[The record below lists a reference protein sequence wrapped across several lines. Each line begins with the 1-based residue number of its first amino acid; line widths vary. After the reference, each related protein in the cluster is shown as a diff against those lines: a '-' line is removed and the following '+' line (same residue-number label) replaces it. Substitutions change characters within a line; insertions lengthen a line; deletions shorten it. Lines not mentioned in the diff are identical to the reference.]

1 MDLNNIINE
10 EVSRMK
16 SLFGYQ
22 RGRVISEQ
30 KLNEDWF
37 GDDDKRIANIGAI
50 YQSVKNGI
58 ITQPGFYK
66 GKNWVDFITDQN
78 VSSVDLAAAKE
89 LNKKN
94 QATQQTQ
101 NTRMQNIVNTINQ
114 IDPETAT
121 IKSSSKY
128 VNGLSF
134 DQYMEKYNVSQDD
147 IRQAKAYVASLA
159 KTQPEQAQKATEV
172 LSQVSKTPPPA
183 GKTPPPAGK
192 TPPAGV
198 VKPKSVKPDPKVME
212 LQKQLV
218 AAGYKLGT
226 SGPNRDGIDG
236 IMGPKTRAAQQQM
249 TQQKGQQASQS
260 MLQQGKNMTN
270 QFNKTIQQN
279 SKMTPEQIANAKA
292 LQAGQPLPQTKA
304 TVAPAAPVPTGPKP
318 TGLGWAGQEQDGWVY
333 DVNTKDWIP
342 QS

>member
-30 KLNEDWF
+30 KLNEASEYQR
-37 GDDDKRIANIGAI
+37 RIANIGAA
-50 YQSVKNGI
+50 YASVKNGV
-58 ITQPGFYK
+58 ITQGGALN
-66 GKNWVDFITDQN
+66 GKKWVDYITDYN
-78 VSSVDLAAAKE
+78 VSSADLAAAKE

-94 QATQQTQ
+94 QAAQQTQ
-101 NTRMQNIVNTINQ
+101 NTRMQNIVSVINQ

-121 IKSSSKY
+121 IKSGSK
-128 VNGLSF
+128 VLNGMSF
-134 DQYMEKYNVSQDD
+134 DEYMEEYNVSQDD

-159 KTQPEQAQKATEV
+159 KSQPEQAQKATEV

-226 SGPNRDGIDG
+226 SGPNRDGVDG

-249 TQQKGQQASQS
+249 TQQKNQQALQS
-260 MLQQGKNMTN
+260 MSQQGKNVQN

-279 SKMTPEQIANAKA
+279 STLTPQQIANANA
-292 LQAGQPLPQTKA
+292 LKAGQPLPQTKA
-304 TVAPAAPVPTGPKP
+304 PVAPATPAVTDQAPTEP
-318 TGLGWAGQEQDGWVY
+318 GQFGEIKDGWQWS
-333 DVNTKDWIP
+333 DKQQKWNKLP
-342 QS
+342 

>member
-37 GDDDKRIANIGAI
+37 GDDDKRIANIGAV
-50 YQSVKNGI
+50 YASVKNGV
-58 ITQPGFYK
+58 ITKPGSSLN
-66 GKNWVDFITDQN
+66 GKKWVDYITDYN
-78 VSSVDLAAAKE
+78 VTSKDLAAAKE
-89 LNKKN
+89 LNNKN
-94 QATQQTQ
+94 QAAQQTQ

-183 GKTPPPAGK
+183 GKTPPPAG
-192 TPPAGV
+192 V

-226 SGPNRDGIDG
+226 SGPNRDGVDG
-236 IMGPKTRAAQQQM
+236 IMGPRTRAAQQQM
-249 TQQKGQQASQS
+249 TQQKGQKVSQS
-260 MLQQGKNMTN
+260 MLQQGKNVQN

-279 SKMTPEQIANAKA
+279 SKMTPEQIANANAIK
-292 LQAGQPLPQTKA
+292 AGQPLPQTKA
-304 TVAPAAPVPTGPKP
+304 PAAPAAPVPTGPKP
-318 TGLGWAGQEQDGWVY
+318 TRLGFANEVQDGWVY

-342 QS
+342 ES